1 MQLHPG
7 VSRRGP
13 VVIVIPAVD
22 LRDGRCVQLVGG
34 SYDHEMVRIENP
46 LAAAARWES
55 VGFRHL
61 HVVDLDAATGRG
73 SNADVIRRLLE
84 VSRSET
90 QVGGGIRAEADVNQF
105 LSAGAARVIAGTRA
119 LEDAAWLEEIAT
131 MHPARVIAAVDVR
144 DENVVTRGWASI
156 HDRSIEDVVSALNG
170 LPLAA
175 LMVTAV
181 HAEGRM
187 KGTDLQLMETVVVR
201 SEFPVQAAGG
211 IGCVGDL
218 RALAGIG
225 VAAAIVGMALY
236 TGALDA
242 QAIMEE
248 FSQ

>member
-1 MQLHPG
+1 M
-7 VSRRGP
+7 
-13 VVIVIPAVD
+13 IVIPAVD

-34 SYDHEMVRIENP
+34 SYDHEMVRVEDP

-61 HVVDLDAATGRG
+61 HVVDLDAATGRR

-84 VSRSET
+84 ASRSET
-90 QVGGGIRAEADVNQF
+90 QVGGGIRTEANVGQL
-105 LSAGAARVIAGTRA
+105 LSAGAARVITGTRA
-119 LEDAAWLEEIAT
+119 LERPDWLEEIAT

-144 DENVVTRGWASI
+144 GGNVVTRGWTSI
-156 HDRSIEDVVSALNG
+156 HDRSVEDVVSALNG
-170 LPLAA
+170 LPLAG

-187 KGTDLQLMETVVVR
+187 EGTDLQLMENVLRR
-201 SEFPVQAAGG
+201 SELPVQASGG
-211 IGCVGDL
+211 IGCVEDL
-218 RALAGIG
+218 RALADLG